1 MDFIYLLKVLLKRKW
16 LIIGAAMVSAIIAW
30 LLTTNQPKKYRSVAQ
45 ISTGF
50 TVNDEIKVGNENFD
64 MFGADTKFNN
74 VIVTFMSPTV
84 ISLLSYN
91 LILHDLQNPN
101 PFRHLTP
108 KQMQSPLYRKI
119 SPREAIRVFESKLES
134 MSMLTS
140 FKPEEK
146 DLLEYLRLYGYDYQT
161 LTNILAVYRMQH
173 TDYIQIEYTSEN
185 PELSAFVVNT
195 VFPQFL
201 KYYKN
206 VRSSKS
212 EESIDTLQSLMEK
225 KKQDLDAKNAQLRS
239 EGVID
244 VGEENSSK
252 LETIMNLET
261 TLTQEQTKQT
271 QRTYDL
277 QKINQKLANLGVG
290 TPTTPA
296 ATPKTDN
303 RNDELLILRK
313 AMNDAYQAYVNG
325 GSTDQTLLKKYESL
339 KTEYQNKLATSSPP
353 ASTDPVP
360 GSEEAQTAKAGL
372 LEKKNDL
379 QVDIKAGTDNID
391 AIQGKINNLK
401 GTLLKDASKGA
412 VIESMLKDAEL
423 ASKEYLSAKQKY
435 NDAMDINTSSVNNF
449 RQILSGQP
457 AIEPEPSKRM
467 LIVGMAGASA
477 LVITILILILLSY
490 LDSSVKTPLIFSK
503 VVNLKLISMVNFM
516 NIRQKNLAEIVT
528 TRDTIPDADA
538 NKRHNIFRES
548 LRKLRYEI
556 ESSGKKTFLFAST
569 KKGEGKTTLIQALSY
584 SMSMSKKKILIID
597 TNFCNNDLTIQLHAD
612 PILEKIHPDKTNAR
626 SLVEQVKSAAK
637 DIGVGTVFAIGSEG
651 GDYTPSE
658 ILPRENLLHH
668 LGALTAEYDYIF
680 LEGPPL
686 NDFTDSKEL
695 VQYVDGVIAVF
706 SATHI
711 IKQIDRQSMT
721 FFNELN
727 GKFVGAVLNMVD
739 LEDINAT

>member
-1 MDFIYLLKVLLKRKW
+1 MDFIYLLRVLLKRKW
-16 LIIGAAMVSAIIAW
+16 LIIGAALVSAFIAW

-50 TVNDEIKVGNENFD
+50 TVNEEIKVGNENFD
-64 MFGADTKFNN
+64 IFGADTKFNN

-91 LILHDLQNPN
+91 LILHDLQNAS

-119 SPREAIRVFESKLES
+119 SPREAVRVFESKLES

-146 DLLEYLRLYGYDYQT
+146 DLLEYLSLYGYDYQT
-161 LTNILAVYRMQH
+161 LTNILSVYRMQH

-225 KKQDLDAKNAQLRS
+225 KKQDLDARNAQLRG

-261 TLTQEQTKQT
+261 TLTTEQTQQT
-271 QRTYDL
+271 KRTYDL

-296 ATPKTDN
+296 VTKPDN

-325 GSTDQTLLKKYESL
+325 GSTDQTLLKKYENL
-339 KTEYQNKLATSSPP
+339 KTDYQNKLATSQPP

-360 GSEEAQTAKAGL
+360 GSEEAQTAKAAL

-379 QVDIKAGTDNID
+379 QVDIKAGADNID

-401 GTLLKDASKGA
+401 GNLLKDASKGA
-412 VIESMLKDAEL
+412 AIESMLKDAEL

-477 LVITILILILLSY
+477 LVITILVLILLSY
-490 LDSSVKTPLIFSK
+490 LDSSIKTPVIFSK

-528 TRDTIPDADA
+528 TRETTPDGDD
-538 NKRHNIFRES
+538 NKRHNTFRES

-711 IKQIDRQSMT
+711 IKQIDRQSMA
-721 FFNELN
+721 FFSELN
-727 GKFVGAVLNMVD
+727 GKFVGAVLNMVEM
-739 LEDINAT
+739 EDVNAT

>member
-1 MDFIYLLKVLLKRKW
+1 MDFIYLLRVLLKRKW
-16 LIIGAAMVSAIIAW
+16 LIIGAALVSALIAW

-64 MFGADTKFNN
+64 IFGADTKFNN

-91 LILHDLQNPN
+91 LILHDLQNAN
-101 PFRHLTP
+101 PFRRLTP

-290 TPTTPA
+290 APA
-296 ATPKTDN
+296 PPANNTKTDN

-325 GSTDQTLLKKYESL
+325 GSTDQALQKKYENL
-339 KTEYQNKLATSSPP
+339 KSEYQNKLAASQPA
-353 ASTDPVP
+353 ASTDPLP

-379 QVDIKAGTDNID
+379 QVDIKAGTDNIE
-391 AIQGKINNLK
+391 AIQTKINNLK
-401 GTLLKDASKGA
+401 GNLVKDASKGA
-412 VIESMLKDAEL
+412 VIESLLKDAEL

-490 LDSSVKTPLIFSK
+490 LDSSVKTPLIFAK

-528 TRDTIPDADA
+528 TRETTPDADD

-597 TNFCNNDLTIQLHAD
+597 TNFCNNDLTIQLQAD

-706 SATHI
+706 SASHI

>member
-1 MDFIYLLKVLLKRKW
+1 MLRVLLKRKW
-16 LIIGAAMVSAIIAW
+16 LIIGAALVSALIAW

-64 MFGADTKFNN
+64 IFGADTKFNN

-91 LILHDLQNPN
+91 LILHDLQNAN
-101 PFRHLTP
+101 PFRRLTP

-290 TPTTPA
+290 APA
-296 ATPKTDN
+296 PPANNTKTDN

-325 GSTDQTLLKKYESL
+325 GSTDQALQKKYENL
-339 KTEYQNKLATSSPP
+339 KSEYQNKLAASQPA
-353 ASTDPVP
+353 ASTDPLP

-379 QVDIKAGTDNID
+379 QVDIKAGTDNIE
-391 AIQGKINNLK
+391 AIQTKINNLK
-401 GTLLKDASKGA
+401 GNLVKDASKGA
-412 VIESMLKDAEL
+412 VIESLLKDAEL

-490 LDSSVKTPLIFSK
+490 LDSSVKTPLIFAK

-528 TRDTIPDADA
+528 TRETTPDADD

-597 TNFCNNDLTIQLHAD
+597 TNFCNNDLTIQLQAD

-706 SATHI
+706 SASHI

>member
-1 MDFIYLLKVLLKRKW
+1 MDFIYLLRVLLKRKW
-16 LIIGAAMVSAIIAW
+16 LIIGAALVSAVIAW

-50 TVNDEIKVGNENFD
+50 TVNDEIKVGNESFD
-64 MFGADTKFNN
+64 AFGADTKFNN

-91 LILHDLQNPN
+91 LILHDLQSSS
-101 PFRHLTP
+101 PFRRLTP
-108 KQMQSPLYRKI
+108 KQIQSPLYRKI

-225 KKQDLDAKNAQLRS
+225 KKQDLDAKNEKLRG

-261 TLTQEQTKQT
+261 TLTTEQTQQT
-271 QRTYDL
+271 KRTYDL

-296 ATPKTDN
+296 VTKPDN

-325 GSTDQTLLKKYESL
+325 GSTDQALLKKYENL
-339 KTEYQNKLATSSPP
+339 KTDYQNKLATFQP
-353 ASTDPVP
+353 APSTDPVP
-360 GSEEAQTAKAGL
+360 GSEEAQTAKAAL
-372 LEKKNDL
+372 LEKKNDI
-379 QVDIKAGTDNID
+379 QVDIKAGADNID

-401 GTLLKDASKGA
+401 GNLSKDASKSA

-457 AIEPEPSKRM
+457 AIEPEASKRM

-490 LDSSVKTPLIFSK
+490 LDSSIKTPVIFSK

-528 TRDTIPDADA
+528 TRETTPDADD
-538 NKRHNIFRES
+538 NKRHNTFRES

-711 IKQIDRQSMT
+711 IKQIDRQSMA
-721 FFNELN
+721 FFSELN
-727 GKFVGAVLNMVD
+727 GKFVGAVLNMVEM
-739 LEDINAT
+739 EDVNAT